1 MDREKLLN
9 EIFELEP
16 ELRVKENDVR
26 ALVFAMLEH
35 KPAIIP
41 DMAMKALV
49 RARLLAQ
56 FESKKTGM
64 VKSPWFEWV
73 WYTAPVGVA
82 LLLFVLVTPPFGTEG
97 VEAPM
102 IDTFKSAP
110 AGDVAPVGGGGAPSL
125 KQAPIETSSFNDE
138 AQQDSSLRSME
149 ESDSLTEMETAPVV
163 GRNSGVLVGKQT
175 AGYFVRLDKLTLVNA
190 STVKIKVIAD
200 GLVLGQST
208 LLESGDYADQI
219 ILLDS
224 PLEPGAVYEIAI
236 YEGENLV
243 FATFFEV
250 LK

>member
-16 ELRVKENDVR
+16 ELRAKEKEVR
-26 ALVFAMLEH
+26 SLVFAMLEY

-41 DMAMKALV
+41 DAAMKALV

-56 FESKKTGM
+56 FESKKAGV
-64 VKSPWFEWV
+64 VKSPWFEWI

-110 AGDVAPVGGGGAPSL
+110 ASDMVPQGGGGAPSL
-125 KQAPIETSSFNDE
+125 KQSPIETATFSDE
-138 AQQDSSLRSME
+138 AQQESSLRSMGE
-149 ESDSLTEMETAPVV
+149 TDGLTEMESTPVV

-175 AGYFVRLDKLTLVNA
+175 VGYFVRLDKLTLVNA

-200 GLVLGQST
+200 GSVLGQSDW
-208 LLESGDYADQI
+208 LEAGDYANQI

-224 PLEPGAVYEIAI
+224 PLEAGVVYEVAV

-250 LK
+250 LN

>member
-16 ELRVKENDVR
+16 ELRAKEKEVR
-26 ALVFAMLEH
+26 SLVFAMLEY

-41 DMAMKALV
+41 DAAMKALV

-56 FESKKTGM
+56 FDSGKSAL

-73 WYTAPVGVA
+73 WYTAPVGLA

-102 IDTFKSAP
+102 VGTFKSAP
-110 AGDVAPVGGGGAPSL
+110 ASDAAPQGGGGASSL
-125 KQAPIETSSFNDE
+125 KQAPVEDMSFE
-138 AQQDSSLRSME
+138 EEGTESSLRSME
-149 ESDSLTEMETAPVV
+149 ASDSMVEMDAVPMV
-163 GRNSGVLVGKQT
+163 GRNAGIQVDKQT

-200 GLVLGQST
+200 GSVLGQSG
-208 LLESGDYADQI
+208 LLEPGDYTDQI

-224 PLEPGAVYEIAI
+224 PLEPGAVYEVAV

-250 LK
+250 LN